1 MLVYILKTRSQA
13 RHLYRFIHS
22 FIHIHNTSSRYV
34 YIEYTFTHISKY
46 IFIHIHSFINETYI
60 YMYIYIFTYM
70 TIFTFYTYVY
80 LKMFIL
86 IFISIYAKDVYT

>member
-1 MLVYILKTRSQA
+1 
-13 RHLYRFIHS
+13 
-22 FIHIHNTSSRYV
+22 
-34 YIEYTFTHISKY
+34 
-46 IFIHIHSFINETYI
+46 
-60 YMYIYIFTYM
+60 M